1 MPPSKPPQQATTTTT
16 TTSHDNDPAPT
27 SLSPDQQAPWDKKL
41 STLRTSIASLQSQI
55 TEIESQIAQTKAKL
69 KNDPSTTVQ
78 RHIRLL
84 HEYNEIKDIAQGLMG
99 LIADARGVRQVDVQR
114 EYGVDDRD

>member
-1 MPPSKPPQQATTTTT
+1 MPPPQQATSSTKT
-16 TTSHDNDPAPT
+16 PACDEQT
-27 SLSPDQQAPWDKKL
+27 QKEKKL
-41 STLRTSIASLQSQI
+41 STLRASIASLQSQI

-69 KNDPSTTVQ
+69 KNDPSTTVK

-114 EYGVDDRD
+114 EYEVDDGD

>member
-1 MPPSKPPQQATTTTT
+1 MPPPQQATSSTTT
-16 TTSHDNDPAPT
+16 PACDEQT
-27 SLSPDQQAPWDKKL
+27 QKEKKL
-41 STLRTSIASLQSQI
+41 SALRASIASLQSQI

-69 KNDPSTTVQ
+69 KNDPSTTVK

-114 EYGVDDRD
+114 EYEVDDGD

>member
-1 MPPSKPPQQATTTTT
+1 MPPQQATSSTITPA
-16 TTSHDNDPAPT
+16 ND
-27 SLSPDQQAPWDKKL
+27 DQTQRDKKL
-41 STLRTSIASLQSQI
+41 SALRASIESLQSQI
-55 TEIESQIAQTKAKL
+55 TETETQIAQTKAKL
-69 KNDPSTTVQ
+69 NNDPSTTVK

-114 EYGVDDRD
+114 EYGLDDRD